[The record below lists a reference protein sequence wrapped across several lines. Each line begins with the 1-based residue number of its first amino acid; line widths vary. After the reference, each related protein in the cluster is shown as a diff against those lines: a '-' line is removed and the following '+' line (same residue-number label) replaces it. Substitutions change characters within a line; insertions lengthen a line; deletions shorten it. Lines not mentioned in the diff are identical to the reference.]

1 MTLFE
6 CFDDARLADEV
17 MTRVSLDLDHMRPL
31 LAQRCAISG
40 WKRAQ
45 A

>member
-1 MTLFE
+1 
-6 CFDDARLADEV
+6 